1 MTVLFLPD
9 GRGGNPY
16 QANLANAIDREV
28 TFGEGGRY
36 LPILRSVHSGDD
48 ISLIHF
54 HWMHGYIFAS
64 SAPKML
70 AQLTLTVFQ
79 LLVLRV
85 QGIPMVWTV
94 HNVMSHESQY
104 PWLER
109 WFKHAFIRF
118 GFCDALFVHC
128 EAVEDSIIKEYNLSE
143 DVRDQ
148 VQVIPHGHYLNN
160 YENEISKEEARS
172 ELGLDY
178 DETVFLYFGQIRPYK
193 GVPYLIDEF
202 ASVEAP
208 NSRLLVV
215 GSPMNESIEKTVQ
228 EKSAADDRVTT
239 VLDFVP
245 DEDIQLYMNASD
257 CVVLPYNEITTSG
270 SAVLAMSFAKAII
283 IPRRG
288 CVPEQLDQ
296 EGSLIYPPSN
306 EDGLRTALT
315 EALDRDLSSMGEH
328 NEQLVRQYNWE
339 DIAETTSRVYSQLN

>member
-1 MTVLFLPD
+1 MTVIFLPD
-9 GRGGNPY
+9 YTGGNPY
-16 QANLANAIDREV
+16 QTNLADALDEEV
-28 TFGEGGRY
+28 AFAGAGKFF
-36 LPILRSVHSGDD
+36 PILRAVRSNDD
-48 ISLIHF
+48 VSAVHF
-54 HWMHGYIFAS
+54 HWLDAYIFAGS
-64 SAPKML
+64 SGLKTF
-70 AQLTLTVFQ
+70 AQLILTVFQ
-79 LLVLRV
+79 LLILRV

-148 VQVIPHGHYLNN
+148 VQVIPHGHYLDN

-172 ELGLDY
+172 ELGLDH

-208 NSRLLVV
+208 NSCLLVV

-239 VLDFVP
+239 VLDFIP

-270 SAVLAMSFAKAII
+270 SAVLAMSFGKAII

-288 CVPEQLDQ
+288 CVPEQLDE
-296 EGSLIYPPSN
+296 EGSLIYPTDS

-315 EALDRDLSSMGEH
+315 EAVNRDLASMGEH
-328 NEQLVRQYNWE
+328 NEQLVRQYDWE
-339 DIAETTSRVYSQLN
+339 EIAETTSQVYS